1 MQEERKTGE
10 IVVIGGHD
18 AKKLSGPLAV
28 GEALQLSGLDKRQ
41 YIAATVNWEEKDF
54 SMPLLRD
61 EHYRIE
67 GIRTQSVQGMKI
79 YARSLILVVLAA
91 MAEYDIEPQR
101 LIVKNPLDSSLYCQ
115 LEALETKDILLI
127 ETKMKQIVAEAW
139 PIKRLVMKR
148 EKAMV
153 LFEGQGLAER
163 LPLLEQLDR
172 ETVSVYQCGKA
183 LDYLFGVMAP
193 HAGYLG
199 RFSLEPYRDG
209 VLIRYPQPENLSVLP
224 AFHAQP
230 GLTKIFRE
238 ADEWGKVIGCAS
250 IARLN
255 RLIDHGGIEDVVR
268 VAEALHEKKL
278 AQTADFITMH
288 RNEARVILIAGPS
301 SSGKTTFA
309 QRLSV
314 QLKVNGVQP
323 VPISLDDYF
332 LDREQTPRKPDG
344 GHDFESIRALD
355 LDLLNEHLEA
365 LLAGDAVKV
374 PRYNFMTGQREYR
387 GQTICVR
394 DDQPLILEGIHGLND
409 LLTAGVPAWKKI
421 KIYISALTQLTLDE
435 HNRIPTT
442 DVRLLRRIV
451 RDSQFRAHDAL
462 QTLRMWDNVRAGEE
476 RNIFPFQESADVMF
490 NTALIY
496 ELAVL
501 KKYAVPLLE
510 AIGPDVPEYGEA
522 HRLLNFLLHVRS
534 MPDEPIPP
542 NSILREFIGNS
553 WFVS

>member
-1 MQEERKTGE
+1 MKENQQNGAITVRSQEGDKR
-10 IVVIGGHD
+10 
-18 AKKLSGPLAV
+18 LRGPLSV
-28 GEALQLSGLDKRQ
+28 REALHLAGLDPDL
-41 YIAATVNWEEKDF
+41 YIAAKVNQEEKDLA
-54 SMPLLRD
+54 MRMNG
-61 EHYRIE
+61 ENEYVVE
-67 GIRTQSVQGMKI
+67 GIENGSGAGMKI
-79 YARSLILVVLAA
+79 YARSLLLVLLAA
-91 MAEYDIEPQR
+91 LAERDIEPER
-101 LIVKNPLDSSLYCQ
+101 LVVKNALKSATYCKI
-115 LEALETKDILLI
+115 EGVNETEVAAI
-127 ETKMKQIVAEAW
+127 EREMHRIVQEEW
-139 PIKRLVMKR
+139 PIRRSLMKR

-163 LPLLEQLDR
+163 LPLLEQLNY
-172 ETVSVYQCGKA
+172 EKVVVYHCGMA
-183 LDYLFGVMAP
+183 TDYLFGVMAP
-193 HAGYLG
+193 HAGYLKH
-199 RFSLEPYRDG
+199 FSLEVNQEG
-209 VLIRYPQPENLSVLP
+209 VLLHYPQAGNLNKLP
-224 AFHAQP
+224 PVINQP
-230 GLTKIFRE
+230 GLMNIFRE
-238 ADEWGKVIGCAS
+238 ADEWGKIIGCVS

-255 RLIDHGGIEDVVR
+255 RLVDNGGITDVVR

-278 AQTADFITMH
+278 AQTADFITTH
-288 RNEARVILIAGPS
+288 RDAARVILIAGPS

-332 LDREQTPRKPDG
+332 LGREQTPRKADG
-344 GHDFESIRALD
+344 SYDFESIRALD
-355 LDLLNEHLEA
+355 LDLLNEHLER
-365 LLAGDAVKV
+365 LLAGDSVKM

-387 GQTICVR
+387 GQMICIR
-394 DDQPLILEGIHGLND
+394 DDQPLMLEGIHGLND
-409 LLTAGVPAWKKI
+409 LLTAGVPAWKKM

-451 RDSQFRAHDAL
+451 RDSQFRSHDAL
-462 QTLRMWDNVRAGEE
+462 QTLRMWSNVRAGEE

-510 AIGPDVPEYGEA
+510 AIQPNTAEYGEA
-522 HRLLNFLLHVRS
+522 HRLLDFLQHIRS

-542 NSILREFIGNS
+542 NSILREFIGKS
-553 WFVS
+553 WFT

>member
-1 MQEERKTGE
+1 MQEEQKTGKI
-10 IVVIGGHD
+10 IVAGAPGD
-18 AKKLSGPLAV
+18 ANLSGPVTV
-28 GEALQLSGLDKRQ
+28 GEALRLSGLDSRN
-41 YIAATVNWEEKDF
+41 YIAATVNWEEKDL
-54 SMPLLRD
+54 SMALHRH
-61 EHYRIE
+61 EYYRVE
-67 GIRTQSVQGMKI
+67 GIKTQSMQGMKI
-79 YARSLILVVLAA
+79 YARSLILILLAA
-91 MAEYDIEPQR
+91 MAECDIEPQR

-115 LEALETKDILLI
+115 LEEVDEQEISLI
-127 ETKMKQIVAEAW
+127 KTKMEQIVAEAW
-139 PIKRLVMKR
+139 PITRLVMKR

-163 LPLLEQLDR
+163 LPLLEQLER
-172 ETVSVYQCGKA
+172 EHVIVYQCGKA
-183 LDYLFGVMAP
+183 MDYLFGVMAP
-193 HAGYLG
+193 HAGYLS
-199 RFSLEPYRDG
+199 RFSLEQSQEG
-209 VLIRYPQPENLSVLP
+209 VLIRYPHPENLAALP
-224 AFHAQP
+224 SFNAQP

-288 RNEARVILIAGPS
+288 REAARVILIAGPS

-332 LDREQTPRKPDG
+332 LDREQTPRKADG
-344 GHDFESIRALD
+344 GHDFESIKALD

-365 LLAGDAVKV
+365 LLAGDAVKM

-451 RDSQFRAHDAL
+451 RDSQFRSHDAL